1 MNSCQTKYI
10 FDYNL
15 CHTQA
20 KAYARSHGR
29 PDTWEERDRGYLSL
43 WYNYW
48 ASDYINYDPVKTF
61 YGRPEYIRISLIL
74 TYISLNIF
82 ITLIFMVSRNKC
94 EGKLTR
100 VQTTVPKTKQIY
112 LQAVAVGMA
121 VANCVYVIL
130 FLAVLA
136 SDYPT
141 VWATMK
147 GSQTSRNPS
156 IPTDTTLYKDE
167 KTTFIVKCTIL
178 PVTAIIDLLLAVKAS
193 HSSHY
198 PLSSKAVK
206 LFGSC
211 CCCCSQRM
219 KSKTLHKTFQT
230 LFWWNVMLFIQI
242 CAGQVALPVFIL
254 FIIAPGQTIA
264 VVGVIA
270 LAHVLIVVALVYVAQ
285 IVCHHYSQK
294 MYGLAC
300 AELMVVAVSL
310 VLIASVV
317 SSYFK
322 LLQAGSNIKGIKGAF
337 ISVAPSIVLSLTAWF
352 IRKKI
357 TSRKKDN
364 KLSRMKT
371 ATDHG
376 GHDERME
383 EGREEQRNLLQS
395 EPESDGAELV

>member
-1 MNSCQTKYI
+1 
-10 FDYNL
+10 
-15 CHTQA
+15 
-20 KAYARSHGR
+20 
-29 PDTWEERDRGYLSL
+29 
-43 WYNYW
+43 
-48 ASDYINYDPVKTF
+48 
-61 YGRPEYIRISLIL
+61 
-74 TYISLNIF
+74 
-82 ITLIFMVSRNKC
+82 MVSRNKC

-178 PVTAIIDLLLAVKAS
+178 PVTALIDLLLAVKAS
-193 HSSHY
+193 HSSHF

-219 KSKTLHKTFQT
+219 KSKTLQKAFQT
-230 LFWWNVMLFIQI
+230 LLWWNVMLFIQI
-242 CAGQVALPVFIL
+242 YVGQVALPVFIL
-254 FIIAPGQTIA
+254 FIIAPGETIA

-285 IVCHHYSQK
+285 IVCHDYSQK
-294 MYGLAC
+294 KYGLAC

-322 LLQAGSNIKGIKGAF
+322 LLQAGSNIKGIKGA
-337 ISVAPSIVLSLTAWF
+337 IIPLAPSIVLSLTAWF
-352 IRKKI
+352 IKKKI
-357 TSRKKDN
+357 ISRGKDN
-364 KLSRMKT
+364 KLSRMET
-371 ATDHG
+371 VTDHG
-376 GHDERME
+376 GHDEGME